1 MDDMKTKFSS
11 QADAD
16 LLAEVRAIADDEGR
30 HFQAVLQEALT
41 EWVERKKGSAPRP
54 EVVAHLKATISRNR
68 DLYQHLA
75 K

>member
-1 MDDMKTKFSS
+1 MKTKFSS

-16 LLAEVRAIADDEGR
+16 LLAEVRAIAEDEGR

-54 EVVAHLKATISRNR
+54 EVVAHLRATISRNR

>member
-1 MDDMKTKFSS
+1 MKTKFSS

-16 LLAEVRAIADDEGR
+16 LLAEVRAIADEEGR

-41 EWVERKKGSAPRP
+41 EWVERKKGAAPRP

>member
-1 MDDMKTKFSS
+1 MKAKFSS
-11 QADAD
+11 QADSD
-16 LLAEVRAIADDEGR
+16 LLAEVRAIADEEGR

-75 K
+75 T

>member
-1 MDDMKTKFSS
+1 MKTEFSS

-30 HFQAVLQEALT
+30 PFQAVLQEALT